1 MLDRKFE
8 EFKCERLKDIKTG
21 TVLKIE
27 FNNSIVDCIR
37 YKIIVRLG
45 FHSLSMDCYYKVIT
59 ISNRLP
65 KVEDL
70 LIDCDDTI
78 SLNSLVSSYEK
89 CTICYNYFSSK
100 IIDNF
105 ILKKR
110 LLGTEFSCI
119 TLEDYLRAGFV
130 FTEKDI
136 REGCYYTELYKN
148 DLYLYYKGLFISKN
162 GEKYFKDFQ
171 GIPLKQVNIT
181 YNMTDFNGQ
190 ISLILQRIT
199 KKDKIR

>member
-162 GEKYFKDFQ
+162 GEKYFKEID
-171 GIPLKQVNIT
+171 
-181 YNMTDFNGQ
+181 
-190 ISLILQRIT
+190 
-199 KKDKIR
+199 